1 MSRAGSDGDAG
12 GSSYGRNPTSGS
24 GACLMMTGPLMSRC
38 FDAVSVPA
46 VRRLGFNPAVDT
58 PFANHDAVT
67 PIESLASGTLD

>member
-1 MSRAGSDGDAG
+1 
-12 GSSYGRNPTSGS
+12 
-24 GACLMMTGPLMSRC
+24 MMTGPLMSRC